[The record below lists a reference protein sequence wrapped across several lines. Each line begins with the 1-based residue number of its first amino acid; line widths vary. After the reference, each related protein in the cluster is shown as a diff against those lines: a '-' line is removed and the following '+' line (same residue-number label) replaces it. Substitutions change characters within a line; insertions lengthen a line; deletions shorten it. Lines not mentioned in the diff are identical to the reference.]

1 MARSA
6 GARGAS
12 PGATAAR
19 ATLHGRVALV
29 AGLAFASNGLNLGV
43 LSAALLGLR
52 SAWGLTTAG
61 ASALTMAAG
70 AGQLLGG
77 VVMGHLADWIGRRRG
92 YGVTVALNSVATGL
106 SALAPSLGWLVV
118 LSFLAGCGFGGVA
131 PVATSLVSEFA
142 PARQRGALM
151 GWTQVIWILGWLVAA
166 GGGVVLV
173 HSLGWRGVFAIGI
186 LPLALAVLG
195 PRLVPESPRFLV
207 ALGRRGDAEALVARR
222 RARFGIRIEV
232 PDQEQARRVSIAA
245 HLRELWSSRFRR
257 RTAMVWSVWFV
268 MIGVYNGPALWLPVM
283 MAAAGMR
290 HAADASLVVGLAG
303 LPLTLA
309 STLLLDRRGR
319 KPVIVAALAVAA
331 LGAVGVAAART
342 EAAFLLGGGALA
354 GGTLAAWPAIL
365 NYAAELYP
373 TRIRAT
379 ATGWGSAAGRS
390 AGVLAPALLAAL
402 MPTWARGRGPAMSV
416 FAAAL
421 GAAVVIVLLLGE
433 ETAGRSLE
441 EIADAGAPS
450 VAASV

>member
-1 MARSA
+1 MARPAAA
-6 GARGAS
+6 GEAS
-12 PGATAAR
+12 PAGSAPR

-77 VVMGHLADWIGRRRG
+77 VVMGHVADRIGRRRG
-92 YGVTVALNSVATGL
+92 YGITVALNSAATGL
-106 SALAPSLGWLVV
+106 CALAPSLGWLVA

-151 GWTQVIWILGWLVAA
+151 GWTQVIWILGWLAAA
-166 GGGVVLV
+166 GGGVLLV
-173 HSLGWRGVFAIGI
+173 HSVGWRGVFAIGI
-186 LPLALAVLG
+186 APLALAVLG
-195 PRLVPESPRFLV
+195 PRLVPESPRFLL
-207 ALGRRGDAEALVARR
+207 AHGRRDDAEDLVAALRE
-222 RARFGIRIEV
+222 RFGAGIEV
-232 PDQEQARRVSIAA
+232 PDQERAGRVSIAA

-268 MIGVYNGPALWLPVM
+268 MIGVYNGPAVWLPVLA
-283 MAAAGMR
+283 AAAGMR
-290 HAADASLVVGLAG
+290 HAAEASLVVGLAG
-303 LPLTLA
+303 LPMTLA

-319 KPVIVAALAVAA
+319 KPVFVAALAVAA

-342 EAAFLLGGGALA
+342 EAVFLLSGGALA
-354 GGTLAAWPAIL
+354 GGTLAAWPVIL
-365 NYAAELYP
+365 SYAAELYP

-379 ATGWGSAAGRS
+379 ATGWASAAGRS
-390 AGVLAPALLAAL
+390 AGIFAPALLAAL
-402 MPTWARGRGPAMSV
+402 MPAWSRGRGPAMAV

-421 GAAVVIVLLLGE
+421 GAAVLIVLLLGE

-450 VAASV
+450 VAASL